1 MEDIFSKI
9 GTGLTLSQKIERKIE
24 EAIRQKKLI
33 PGTKLP
39 SEKELCAQFAV
50 SRTALRRLCEG

>member
-1 MEDIFSKI
+1 MEDIFGKI
-9 GTGLTLSQKIERKIE
+9 PISQTLSQKIERKIE

-39 SEKELCAQFAV
+39 
-50 SRTALRRLCEG
+50 T